1 MTQGFY
7 SPLLLSLRFSYTILP
22 FFPLLPPSSSPKFI
36 SYSPPRPTVIISNL
50 FRSVSIEK
58 DIREYANLRAK
69 SSDAPR
75 LKFCVASN
83 NHLFHLLLS
92 PSMSFLFSFINS
104 DRSDVRTTACPI
116 FLLFFLFSIP
126 IFLNFLIPSLLFYT
140 LYRSHNLAIRRPSS
154 GWHQRWQPWTK
165 GKSKREADIT
175 VGRKQGA
182 IDFLLRLYNTL

>member
-22 FFPLLPPSSSPKFI
+22 FFPLLSPSSSPKFI
-36 SYSPPRPTVIISNL
+36 SYSPPSPTVIISNL
-50 FRSVSIEK
+50 FRFVSIEK

-104 DRSDVRTTACPI
+104 DRSNVRTTACPI
-116 FLLFFLFSIP
+116 FLLFFFSGSP
-126 IFLNFLIPSLLFYT
+126 FFWIFSFPRSPFVLYIGLIT
-140 LYRSHNLAIRRPSS
+140 LRFDALPPDGINADNLEQKEN
-154 GWHQRWQPWTK
+154 WK
-165 GKSKREADIT
+165 E
-175 VGRKQGA
+175 
-182 IDFLLRLYNTL
+182 TLILQ

>member
-50 FRSVSIEK
+50 FRPVSIEK
-58 DIREYANLRAK
+58 DIRKYANLRAK
-69 SSDAPR
+69 SSDALR

-116 FLLFFLFSIP
+116 FLLFFLFWIP
-126 IFLNFLIPSLLFYT
+126 IFLNFLVPSLLFYT

-154 GWHQRWQPWTK
+154 GWHQR
-165 GKSKREADIT
+165 
-175 VGRKQGA
+175 
-182 IDFLLRLYNTL
+182 